1 MGDKAGAL
9 PVALRILARRDH
21 SEAELRRK
29 LQERGFGCGETEA
42 AVIRMKGL
50 GYLDDSRFARQWA
63 ESAVRNG
70 RGFGPRIRLE
80 LLRRGVAETIIS
92 EVLVSLTGDYQ
103 ERQVLESVV
112 ARKFGSFDCR
122 KADDR
127 EKRRIVSY
135 LQRRGFSLSL
145 ILDVLHEQQGCR
157 GNLF

>member
-1 MGDKAGAL
+1 
-9 PVALRILARRDH
+9 
-21 SEAELRRK
+21 
-29 LQERGFGCGETEA
+29 
-42 AVIRMKGL
+42 MKGL

-80 LLRRGVAETIIS
+80 LLRRGVAEMIIS

-112 ARKFGSFDCR
+112 ARKFGSFDYR

-145 ILDVLHEQQGCR
+145 ILDVLHEQQGCQ